1 MPGPTAGLNPGAK
14 PTGTAGAGGGST
26 KPGGGDHVVPP
37 GPTGT
42 AGPTAP
48 PASVPL
54 GPHGLPDPETAK
66 SGIDWN
72 QILSDYGPPVRTV
85 LEVGRLIPGW
95 GLLAGFGA
103 DALNF
108 QSDLA
113 SIPKSEN
120 ADLATGLI
128 VFRNFVNIG
137 NNGLGHILYVNQLIQ
152 DGLAG
157 SVVGAEFTPLTAAAN
172 EVLSGV
178 KVGLDEVQMGTDI
191 VIEVEALY
199 ESNHAPTSA
208 EAEQWKQLADGYA
221 ANLLGDVV
229 NITLDIIS
237 LASAG
242 AANTAPVQQARE
254 PLSLAGAFMKS
265 AVPNIIGGLNGVIGV
280 WLGNLMTAGRHA
292 YEGSPTELREQALI
306 YDVAG
311 GFVDHEAGQART
323 TYTAVDAVIGAFEAY
338 ADQQIE
344 QLNVVAGALSGG
356 KTAFQLIRDAV
367 QSGLEDM
374 HNKLSM
380 VEQLASLASNAQT
393 NAAAISGACDTI
405 LGALDSLVIPSYN
418 LPQVELGD
426 SVLADATE
434 YLANQATAAANALIR
449 RTVANVQSRIDGVK
463 DEVRGPVE
471 AVQQKADN
479 LGEWLALLATECG
492 AMAGTLNGYIINFS
506 EGLGKCTSAE
516 QVMDLIIG
524 QISDL
529 TGMPKFT
536 VQDMRDGWHSIG
548 TYIDGYVA
556 LGQSLHQRATD
567 LRQHA
572 DARESGIDAGPDFA
586 PPPPLLPPGS
596 GTGTAG
602 RRVVVRRVVGR
613 PPPSRR
619 RRSRRDPRATRTMP
633 VGRRQRLSSSSDSR
647 IASSLIA
654 ASHSWQIGGSQPPAS
669 GRSVRPQVEHTNIGA
684 SSWVGAPA
692 RASAPPFV
700 PASAGHDPR
709 VPRLN
714 QCVAESSIR
723 RVSPIGCR
731 PSPVASS
738 PVARFARR
746 PVAFRPTSSPRLPP
760 VAILPTT
767 AGAGDSRSS
776 DSCRSES
783 ASIAGDLPCDSR
795 RSAPPA
801 PVRDVVSKLVVGL
814 DPDYHRHAR

>member
-14 PTGTAGAGGGST
+14 PTGTAGAAGGST

-37 GPTGT
+37 GSTGT

-242 AANTAPVQQARE
+242 AANTAPVQQARQ

-306 YDVAG
+306 YDMAG

-380 VEQLASLASNAQT
+380 VEQLASLASSAQT

-479 LGEWLALLATECG
+479 LGEWLALLATESA
-492 AMAGTLNGYIINFS
+492 AMAGTLNGYIVKFS
-506 EGLGKCTSAE
+506 EGLGRCTSAE

-596 GTGTAG
+596 GTGTGA
-602 RRVVVRRVVGR
+602 
-613 PPPSRR
+613 P
-619 RRSRRDPRATRTMP
+619 
-633 VGRRQRLSSSSDSR
+633 
-647 IASSLIA
+647 
-654 ASHSWQIGGSQPPAS
+654 GGS
-669 GRSVRPQVEHTNIGA
+669 
-684 SSWVGAPA
+684 AP
-692 RASAPPFV
+692 
-700 PASAGHDPR
+700 G
-709 VPRLN
+709 
-714 QCVAESSIR
+714 
-723 RVSPIGCR
+723 G
-731 PSPVASS
+731 
-738 PVARFARR
+738 
-746 PVAFRPTSSPRLPP
+746 
-760 VAILPTT
+760 
-767 AGAGDSRSS
+767 G
-776 DSCRSES
+776 
-783 ASIAGDLPCDSR
+783 
-795 RSAPPA
+795 APPA
-801 PVRDVVSKLVVGL
+801 QPETAV
-814 DPDYHRHAR
+814 A

>member
-1 MPGPTAGLNPGAK
+1 M
-14 PTGTAGAGGGST
+14 
-26 KPGGGDHVVPP
+26 
-37 GPTGT
+37 
-42 AGPTAP
+42 
-48 PASVPL
+48 
-54 GPHGLPDPETAK
+54 
-66 SGIDWN
+66 
-72 QILSDYGPPVRTV
+72 
-85 LEVGRLIPGW
+85 
-95 GLLAGFGA
+95 
-103 DALNF
+103 
-108 QSDLA
+108 
-113 SIPKSEN
+113 
-120 ADLATGLI
+120 
-128 VFRNFVNIG
+128 FRNFVNIG

-237 LASAG
+237 LASLG

-306 YDVAG
+306 YDMAG
-311 GFVDHEAGQART
+311 GFVDHEAGQARM
-323 TYTAVDAVIGAFEAY
+323 TYSAVDAVIGAFEAY

-344 QLNVVAGALSGG
+344 QLNAVTAALSGG

-380 VEQLASLASNAQT
+380 VEQLGSLASNAQT

-405 LGALDSLVIPSYN
+405 LGALDSLVIPSYT

-449 RTVANVQSRIDGVK
+449 RTIANVQSRIDGIK

-471 AVQQKADN
+471 AVQDKADN
-479 LGEWLALLATECG
+479 LGEWLALLATESA
-492 AMAGTLNGYIINFS
+492 AMAGTINGYITRFS
-506 EGLGKCTSAE
+506 EGLGKCTNAE

-536 VQDMRDGWHSIG
+536 VQDMRDGWHGIG

-596 GTGTAG
+596 GTGAG
-602 RRVVVRRVVGR
+602 PGSGA
-613 PPPSRR
+613 P
-619 RRSRRDPRATRTMP
+619 
-633 VGRRQRLSSSSDSR
+633 
-647 IASSLIA
+647 
-654 ASHSWQIGGSQPPAS
+654 GGGAPGGTSPPAQ
-669 GRSVRPQVEHTNIGA
+669 PETA
-684 SSWVGAPA
+684 
-692 RASAPPFV
+692 
-700 PASAGHDPR
+700 
-709 VPRLN
+709 
-714 QCVAESSIR
+714 VA
-723 RVSPIGCR
+723 
-731 PSPVASS
+731 
-738 PVARFARR
+738 
-746 PVAFRPTSSPRLPP
+746 
-760 VAILPTT
+760 
-767 AGAGDSRSS
+767 
-776 DSCRSES
+776 
-783 ASIAGDLPCDSR
+783 
-795 RSAPPA
+795 
-801 PVRDVVSKLVVGL
+801 
-814 DPDYHRHAR
+814 